1 MYKRQAN
8 IFNWRDARPVVNHE
22 NVVISYILGQEGVDK
37 RSIGPVL
44 QSPWSLTRHYVHPRK
59 NGDYHDHT
67 DKEQVFYVIS
77 GTGKMKLDGT
87 IHDIKAGDVI
97 HAPVLC
103 KHQIINETDEW
114 LELIVISVDV
124 K

>member
-1 MYKRQAN
+1 M
-8 IFNWRDARPVVNHE
+8 
-22 NVVISYILGQEGVDK
+22 
-37 RSIGPVL
+37 
-44 QSPWSLTRHYVHPRK
+44 
-59 NGDYHDHT
+59 
-67 DKEQVFYVIS
+67 FYVIS

-87 IHDIKAGDVI
+87 IHDIKEGDVV

-103 KHQIINETDEW
+103 KHQIINETDDW